1 MLNRVLPLCLI
12 GLSGQF
18 SPAWAQEGEV
28 APSSPEVPPA
38 SPEVQPASPE
48 PAPEVIPEVSPQDL
62 PEGTLPRRN
71 QGIDLR
77 GYIRSEFKY
86 HVAQVEEVYDPL
98 TGQMIEMGSPYQVYD
113 LLPLGTHEGYVEAN
127 FELKYAPVDRF
138 KAYSDTSLVFNTL
151 PPATST
157 FEVFA
162 DDVAA
167 ATGTQPALDV
177 DSLPQARI
185 TKRAQER
192 ILINELYASA
202 YLGDHLALVAGK
214 KRTYWGA
221 AFTWSP
227 MDVVNPAKNPLE
239 PTLER
244 EGAWSVLTDLVFDN
258 FTASLLYAPY
268 ERDNSYGLPTTWD
281 FTQGK
286 AVARLYVKPF
296 YQDLNLAA
304 VYENKR
310 LKGAATYSG
319 YPGGGTVEVHAE
331 VLAEKGRDTWLVSRR
346 TPTSD
351 LPELEAPWTVAQSE
365 LDSGRPTA
373 DVLVGGRYNFLDNS
387 FLLAEYYFRSGGLN
401 TQEYEIFSDYLTWM
415 ETTLPSAA
423 AQADALISSSSE
435 NAASTP
441 QTYADDFEGVV
452 DSWTDM
458 LTGTPWLFQD
468 VYLRKH
474 YGSVAYQKT
483 RLFGETDVRM
493 SAIVGLED
501 MSLFLYPAFESRLK
515 QSLLLTGGVIL
526 VVAPEGA
533 QGRLF
538 PDKAIANLR
547 MTAYF

>member
-1 MLNRVLPLCLI
+1 MGHRVTLLWSVLSLGVWVPE
-12 GLSGQF
+12 GL
-18 SPAWAQEGEV
+18 AQEGEV
-28 APSSPEVPPA
+28 SPPLD
-38 SPEVQPASPE
+38 QPA
-48 PAPEVIPEVSPQDL
+48 PQDTPPPEISAETL
-62 PEGTLPRRN
+62 PEGTLPQRKK
-71 QGIDLR
+71 GVDVR

-98 TGQMIEMGSPYQVYD
+98 TSQMIEVGSPYQVYD

-127 FELKYAPVDRF
+127 FELKYAPIDRF
-138 KAYSDTSLVFNTL
+138 NAYSDTSLVFNTL

-162 DDVAA
+162 DEVAA
-167 ATGTQPALDV
+167 ATGTEPALDV
-177 DSLPQARI
+177 SSLPQARI

-192 ILINELYASA
+192 ILINELYASG
-202 YLGDHLALVAGK
+202 YVGDHLAIVAGK

-244 EGAWSVLTDLVFDN
+244 EGAWSVLADFIFDR

-268 ERDNSYGLPTTWD
+268 ERDNSYGIPTTWD
-281 FTQGK
+281 LSQGK
-286 AVARLYVKPF
+286 AVARLYVNPF
-296 YQDLNLAA
+296 YQDINLAA
-304 VYENKR
+304 VYENDR

-331 VLAEKGRDTWLVSRR
+331 VLAENGRDTWLVSRR
-346 TPTSD
+346 TPSSD
-351 LPELEAPWTVAQSE
+351 LPELEAPWQVAQSE
-365 LDSGRPTA
+365 LESGKPTA
-373 DVLVGGRYNFLDNS
+373 DFLVGGRYNFLDNS

-401 TQEYEIFSDYLTWM
+401 PQEYETFSSYVTWL

-423 AQADALISSSSE
+423 AQAEVLMSSSSE
-435 NAASTP
+435 GAASTP
-441 QTYADDFEGVV
+441 QTYEDDFGVVV
-452 DSWTDM
+452 DSWTEM
-458 LTGTPWLFQD
+458 LSGTPWLFQD

-474 YGSVAYQKT
+474 YASVAYQKT
-483 RLFGETDVRM
+483 KLFGETDLRL

-501 MSLFLYPAFESRLK
+501 MSFFLYPAFETRLK
-515 QSLLLTGGVIL
+515 QSLLLTGGVIV

-533 QGRLF
+533 QGGLF
-538 PDKAIANLR
+538 PDSAIANLR